1 MYIGEKTMKGDKSK
15 NKCKKCN
22 TIMLATTEPF
32 LGTIFGKGGVNKKVM
47 SQFVKCPKCGTRG
60 IERLD

>member
-1 MYIGEKTMKGDKSK
+1 MKMAKGEKGK
-15 NKCKKCN
+15 NKCKKCG
-22 TIMLATTEPF
+22 TIMIATTEPF

-60 IERLD
+60 IERLE

>member
-1 MYIGEKTMKGDKSK
+1 MKMAKGDKSK
-15 NKCKKCN
+15 LKCKKCS
-22 TIMLATTEPF
+22 TAMVVMTEPF

-60 IERLD
+60 IERLE

>member
-1 MYIGEKTMKGDKSK
+1 MIVMT
-15 NKCKKCN
+15 
-22 TIMLATTEPF
+22 APF

-60 IERLD
+60 IERLE